1 MIGTRPEAIKVWP
14 LVVELQGRDDFEV
27 QVLLS
32 GQHRE
37 LLHQAVELLKLP
49 VTADLEVMQHDQT
62 LEGLTARL
70 VERIGAALAKL
81 RPDCVIV
88 QGDTT
93 TVFIAALAAF
103 YAQIP
108 VGHLEA
114 GLRTDNIRH
123 PFPEEMNRR
132 LTSVLADWHF
142 APTETARAAL
152 LRAGV
157 PDERIW
163 VTGNSVIDALRLM
176 TGRLDEY
183 PVDPQLETALAG
195 TAFGGGIDES
205 AASARAEP
213 RGSGDSTSA
222 RGEACRSV
230 DPTSARAEPRGSG
243 GSERI
248 IAVTVHRREN
258 QPFMRGIAEAFARIL
273 REHTEARIVFPVHL
287 SPAVRAAFM
296 PVLANQ
302 PRCHLLE
309 PLDYANFVRLLT
321 RCHIVLSD
329 SGGVQEEAP
338 YLGKPVLVM
347 RRVTERP
354 EAVEAGTVRI
364 VGEQPDAIVA
374 AVAQLLTDSAAYE
387 AMARAV
393 SPYGDGHACPR
404 IAEIL
409 AGQLR
414 QDP

>member
-1 MIGTRPEAIKVWP
+1 MSDGKKHKICFVIGTRPEAIKVWP
-14 LVVELQGRDDFEV
+14 LVVELQAREAFEV

-49 VTADLEVMQHDQT
+49 VSADLDVMQPNQS
-62 LEGLTARL
+62 LESLTARL
-70 VERIGAALAKL
+70 IERIGEALKKL
-81 RPDCVIV
+81 QPDCIIV

-142 APTETARAAL
+142 APTETARTAL
-152 LRAGV
+152 RREGV

-176 TGRLDEY
+176 TEQLDEY
-183 PVDPQLETALAG
+183 PVDPQLGDVLAD
-195 TAFGGGIDES
+195 TD
-205 AASARAEP
+205 AA
-213 RGSGDSTSA
+213 D
-222 RGEACRSV
+222 
-230 DPTSARAEPRGSG
+230 
-243 GSERI
+243 RI

-273 REHTEARIVFPVHL
+273 REHTQARIVFPVHL
-287 SPAVRAAFM
+287 SPAVREAFM
-296 PVLANQ
+296 PVLADQ

-374 AVAQLLTDSAAYE
+374 AVSQLLTDSAAYE
-387 AMARAV
+387 SMARAV

-409 AGQLR
+409 AAELTRGPPSPLGVG
-414 QDP
+414 D

>member
-14 LVVELQGRDDFEV
+14 LVVELQAREAFEV
-27 QVLLS
+27 QVLLT

-37 LLHQAVELLKLP
+37 LLHQAVELLHLP
-49 VTADLEVMQHDQT
+49 ISADLDVMQPNQS

-70 VERIGAALAKL
+70 VERIGEALAKL
-81 RPDCVIV
+81 QPDCVIV

-114 GLRTDNIRH
+114 GLRTDNLRH

-142 APTETARAAL
+142 APTEIARAAL
-152 LRAGV
+152 RREGV

-176 TGRLDEY
+176 TEQLDEY
-183 PVDPQLETALAG
+183 PVDPQLQSALAG
-195 TAFGGGIDES
+195 ATLEGDATES
-205 AASARAEP
+205 GVSARAKARGSRERSVSARAE
-213 RGSGDSTSA
+213 A
-222 RGEACRSV
+222 
-230 DPTSARAEPRGSG
+230 RGSG
-243 GSERI
+243 GI

-258 QPFMRGIAEAFARIL
+258 QPFMRGIAKAFARIL
-273 REHTEARIVFPVHL
+273 RQHTEARIVFPVHL
-287 SPAVRAAFM
+287 SPAVREAFV
-296 PVLANQ
+296 PVLADQ

-321 RCHIVLSD
+321 RCHLVLTD

-347 RRVTERP
+347 RRITERP
-354 EAVEAGTVRI
+354 EAVEAGTVKI
-364 VGEQPDAIVA
+364 IGEQPDAIVE
-374 AVAQLLTDSAAYE
+374 AVSHLLTDAAAYQ
-387 AMARAV
+387 AMAHAV

-409 AGQLR
+409 VAELER
-414 QDP
+414 RA

>member
-1 MIGTRPEAIKVWP
+1 MPEAIRRKVCFVIGTRPEAIKVWP
-14 LVVELQGRDDFEV
+14 LVVELQGRADFEV

-49 VTADLEVMQHDQT
+49 VSIDLDVMQPNQA

-70 VERIGAALAKL
+70 VERIGEALAKL

-103 YAQIP
+103 YARIP

-142 APTETARAAL
+142 APTETARTAL
-152 LRAGV
+152 RREGV

-183 PVDPQLETALAG
+183 PVDPQLQGALAG
-195 TAFGGGIDES
+195 AASVGGVDES
-205 AASARAEP
+205 GASARAP
-213 RGSGDSTSA
+213 ASWHCQARGSG
-222 RGEACRSV
+222 
-230 DPTSARAEPRGSG
+230 
-243 GSERI
+243 RI

-273 REHTEARIVFPVHL
+273 REHPETRIVFPVHL
-287 SPAVRAAFM
+287 SPAVREAFM
-296 PVLANQ
+296 PVLADQ

-321 RCHIVLSD
+321 HCHLVLTD

-364 VGEQPDAIVA
+364 VGEQPDAIF
-374 AVAQLLTDSAAYE
+374 E
-387 AMARAV
+387 AV
-393 SPYGDGHACPR
+393 SRLLSDTTAYRGDGAGGLPLRRRPR
-404 IAEIL
+404 LPADC
-409 AGQLR
+409 GS
-414 QDP
+414 PK